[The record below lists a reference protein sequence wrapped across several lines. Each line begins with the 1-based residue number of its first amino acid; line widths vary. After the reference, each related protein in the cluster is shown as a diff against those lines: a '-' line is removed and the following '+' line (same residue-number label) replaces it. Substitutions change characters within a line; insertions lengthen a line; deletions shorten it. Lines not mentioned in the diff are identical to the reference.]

1 MAYLCHIDQSTSVRA
16 LVAELADTAGWQ
28 VASFSDIGEAIAE
41 IQASIP
47 DLIVTASTHVSS
59 SHLAKTVGAL
69 RADSRIAAI
78 PIVLLT
84 GSRRR
89 DTVASAM
96 EMGVAEVFFKEEI
109 DTFRKY
115 LTDVA
120 ASSPGAEENQRHV
133 LVLDDDRAI
142 GELIQHILKN
152 RGIQVDLCR
161 SIPAAL
167 SAAREGQYDLVIAD
181 IVLADDRSG
190 NHFIREV
197 RQLGGRYATLPI
209 VAISA
214 FLDAARRVDSLRAG
228 ATLCI
233 AKPVEHAELV
243 LVIERLLHVAS
254 PAPASG
260 PCAGCEPDMPDLPD
274 LTGRE
279 GLVCRMAVH
288 GTPDKEIARKLGIS
302 YWTVRTYMGRIFQK
316 YGVANRVELARRCL
330 GSDSHQT
337 PEQALP
343 PSQAVWN
350 EILADV
356 VSHLHYGVV
365 VTDADQKILWV
376 NPAFSKITGYKSSEV
391 LGKTPGIWKSG
402 KQDPL
407 FYRDMFRQLDS
418 QGHWSGELWNRNKQG
433 HLFLETLEIRSLP
446 PSSPQNARYVGL
458 IADITEC
465 RLDAERA
472 RYSALHDPL
481 TGLANRTLLWDRAA
495 QAIAHARR
503 SKKPL
508 AIAFIDLDRF
518 KPINDT
524 LGHEA
529 GDAVLMEIADRL
541 RARIRDNDTLARY
554 GGDEFVAVLPEVGSR
569 EQAFGVASKLLQ
581 AFSDTIRCNG
591 NDIPA
596 SASIG
601 LSFYP
606 DDGTDVDALIAAS
619 DRAMYRAKG
628 LGGGQIQMFG
638 HTSDSVL
645 KSGRLV
651 GYPLQKA
658 LERGD
663 FILHFQPL
671 VDVQSRKT
679 IAAEAV
685 LRLMDPKVGIVYPA
699 DILPQAERS
708 GFMPSLGRWI
718 LQEACK
724 CLRRIQN
731 SGFKDFSLAINLAPA
746 QVFDAAFTAQIEA
759 VISEAGVCASS
770 LQLDIPSA
778 VFSQGRS
785 DIYQDLDRL
794 ARAGVSL
801 AFDDFGMGCSDPGC
815 LRHASFEGLKIDRRL
830 IAGAHANRFN
840 AAVVRSIFGLANDL
854 GIAAVAKGVEAPRE
868 LDFLAGLGCTVAQG
882 FLFAPPMS
890 ETELMAWLFA
900 SDITSGAFE

>member
-1 MAYLCHIDQSTSVRA
+1 MAYLCHIDRSASARA
-16 LVAELADTAGWQ
+16 LVAELAGTAGWH

-41 IQASIP
+41 IRERIP

-59 SHLAKTVGAL
+59 DHLAETVATL
-69 RADSRIAAI
+69 RSDPGIAAI

-89 DTVASAM
+89 DTVSSAM
-96 EMGVAEVFFKEEI
+96 EMGVAEVFFKEEL
-109 DTFRKY
+109 DAFRKY

-120 ASSPGAEENQRHV
+120 ASYPGAEQHQRRV

-142 GELIQHILKN
+142 GELIQHILTN

-167 SAAREGQYDLVIAD
+167 SAAREVQYDVVIAD

-197 RQLGGRYATLPI
+197 RRLDGRYATLPI
-209 VAISA
+209 VAISG
-214 FLDAARRVDSLRAG
+214 FLDAARRIDSLRAG

-233 AKPVEHAELV
+233 AKPVEHAELI
-243 LVIERLLHVAS
+243 LVIERLLHAAS
-254 PAPASG
+254 PAPASE
-260 PCAGCEPDMPDLPD
+260 PCTGCEPGVPDMPD

-279 GLVCRMAVH
+279 GLVCRMAIK
-288 GTPDKEIARKLGIS
+288 GIPDKEIARRLGIS

-330 GSDSHQT
+330 GSDVHQA
-337 PEQALP
+337 PVP
-343 PSQAVWN
+343 PPAQAVWN
-350 EILADV
+350 EISADV

-376 NPAFSKITGYKSSEV
+376 NPAFSRITGYEASEV
-391 LGKTPGIWKSG
+391 LGKTPRLWKSG

-407 FYRDMFRQLDS
+407 FYKDMFGQLTS
-418 QGHWSGELWNRNKQG
+418 HGHWSGELWNRNKHG
-433 HLFLETLEIRSLP
+433 RLFLETLEIRSLP
-446 PSSPQNARYVGL
+446 SGFPQNARYVGL
-458 IADITEC
+458 IADITE
-465 RLDAERA
+465 RHLGTERV
-472 RYSALHDPL
+472 RHSALHDPL

-495 QAIAHARR
+495 QEIAHARR

-508 AIAFIDLDRF
+508 AIAFVDLDRF

-529 GDAVLMEIADRL
+529 GDAVLAEIAGRL
-541 RARIRDNDTLARY
+541 RTRIRDNDTLARY
-554 GGDEFVAVLPEVGSR
+554 GGDEFVVVLPEVGSR
-569 EQAFGVASKLLQ
+569 EQALGVAAKLLQ
-581 AFSDTIRCNG
+581 AFSDPVRCHG
-591 NDIPA
+591 NDLPV

-606 DDGTDVDALIAAS
+606 GDGADVGALIAAS

-628 LGGGQIQMFG
+628 LGGGQVRVFERS
-638 HTSDSVL
+638 SDAVL
-645 KSGRLV
+645 GNGRLA
-651 GYPLQKA
+651 GYPLQQA

-663 FILHFQPL
+663 FVLHFQPM

-679 IAAEAV
+679 IAAEV
-685 LRLMDPKVGIVYPA
+685 MLRLMDPQVGLVYPA
-699 DILPQAERS
+699 EILPLAERS

-718 LQEACK
+718 LLEACK

-731 SGFKDFSLAINLAPA
+731 SGFQDFSLAINLAPT
-746 QVFDAAFTAQIEA
+746 QVFDAAFADLVDA
-759 VISEAGVCASS
+759 VIAETGVCASS
-770 LQLDIPSA
+770 VQLDIPGL
-778 VFSQGRS
+778 VFSQGAADVSRA
-785 DIYQDLDRL
+785 LERL
-794 ARAGVSL
+794 ARTGVSL
-801 AFDDFGMGCSDPGC
+801 AFDDFGLDCSGPGR
-815 LRHASFEGLKIDRRL
+815 LKHTSFEGLKIDRRL
-830 IAGAHANRFN
+830 IAGAHADRFN
-840 AAVVRSIFGLANDL
+840 AAVVRSVLGLARDL
-854 GIAAVAKGVEAPRE
+854 GIAAVAKGVEGPQD
-868 LDFLAGLGCTVAQG
+868 LDFLADLGCTVAQG
-882 FLFAPPMS
+882 FLFAPPMQ

-900 SDITSGAFE
+900 SDIASETFD